1 MEVFTNNSLTER
13 EKEVLYLL
21 AEFKENSE
29 IAKELNISQ
38 STVKAHIMSIL
49 NKLNTYSRSQA
60 VIIGLKSGLLKM
72 EDIKVKIRR

>member
-1 MEVFTNNSLTER
+1 MEVMMNSSLTER

-29 IAKELNISQ
+29 IASKLNISQ

-60 VIIGLKSGLLKM
+60 VIVGLKTGILKM
-72 EDIKVKIRR
+72 DDIKVKIRE